1 MENITEVGSGIE
13 GADVYS
19 WNYPPVMEETGTD
32 TSCDE
37 AMLSLNRWHSED
49 RVDVING
56 FVDNL
61 LELIV
66 DEFFRSNR
74 SS

>member
-1 MENITEVGSGIE
+1 MENFTEVRSGVE
-13 GADVYS
+13 GADVYC
-19 WNYPPVMEETGTD
+19 WNYSPVMEQTGTD
-32 TSCDE
+32 TSYDE

>member
-1 MENITEVGSGIE
+1 MENFTEVGSGIE
-13 GADVYS
+13 GANVYS
-19 WNYPPVMEETGTD
+19 WNYPPVMEETRKD

-49 RVDVING
+49 RADVING
-56 FVDNL
+56 FVNNL

-66 DEFFRSNR
+66 DEFFLSNG

>member
-1 MENITEVGSGIE
+1 MENFTEVGSGVE
-13 GADVYS
+13 GANVYS

-32 TSCDE
+32 TSYDE

-49 RVDVING
+49 RADVING
-56 FVDNL
+56 FVNNL

-66 DEFFRSNR
+66 DEFFLSNG

>member
-1 MENITEVGSGIE
+1 MGIE
-13 GADVYS
+13 GANVNR

-49 RVDVING
+49 RVDVVNG
-56 FVDNL
+56 FVNNFF
-61 LELIV
+61 ELV
-66 DEFFRSNR
+66 MDELFCSDW